1 MVNIKKFIIVLIAL
15 FNFSAFAQDPHFSQP
30 SVGNVNLNSA
40 LAGNDSIGR
49 IGIVYRNQWPNLS
62 GNYITTSVNGYQYI
76 SKLNAYAGINFMND
90 NQANTLSSN
99 NFSLFYGQ
107 NINLKN
113 VLIRPAME
121 IGYGNKKLDW
131 TKLNFGDQID
141 YRRGFVWMPSP
152 IDYSSI
158 KPKQYLDINVGL
170 VTYYKNFTLGLS
182 LHHLNRPNIG
192 LLSPSYLPK
201 RFGLQLGYQLNLN
214 KISISPYFILQ
225 EQQNFNML
233 ITGINTLLFKHVNL
247 GFAYRNNDAVI
258 GTLGFQNRFMRITY
272 SFDNTISK
280 LSNYNTRG
288 SHEISTIFN
297 FWKTTPK
304 KRLIK
309 IYSIF
314 S

>member
-1 MVNIKKFIIVLIAL
+1 MNIKKFIIVLIAL
-15 FNFSAFAQDPHFSQP
+15 FRFSAFAQDPHFSQP
-30 SVGNVNLNSA
+30 SVGNVNLNPA

-90 NQANTLSSN
+90 NQANTLYSN
-99 NFSLFYGQ
+99 NFTLFYGQ
-107 NINLKN
+107 NFHIKNL
-113 VLIRPAME
+113 LIRPAIE
-121 IGYGNKKLDW
+121 ISYGNKKIDW
-131 TKLNFGDQID
+131 AKLNFGDDID
-141 YRRGFVWMPSP
+141 YRRGFITAPP
-152 IDYSSI
+152 INYNNTTTRDYV
-158 KPKQYLDINVGL
+158 DIN
-170 VTYYKNFTLGLS
+170 LGLATYFKS
-182 LHHLNRPNIG
+182 FLLGASVHNITQPDVG
-192 LLSPSYLPK
+192 LLSASKLPM

-225 EQQNFNML
+225 EQQNFNTL

-258 GTLGFQNRFMRITY
+258 GTLGFQNRFIRITY

-280 LSNYNTRG
+280 LSNYNTGG